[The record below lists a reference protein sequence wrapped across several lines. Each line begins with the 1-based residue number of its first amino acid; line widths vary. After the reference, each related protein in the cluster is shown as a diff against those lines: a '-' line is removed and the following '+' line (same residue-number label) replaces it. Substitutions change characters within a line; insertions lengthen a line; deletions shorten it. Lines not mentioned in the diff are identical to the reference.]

1 MGAALLVLGGRAVM
15 SMMLCEPE
23 EEEVLVWSVVLVIEL
38 IAVERVLVVAVERKL
53 VEVEVDVVLGIGEG
67 VPDGVVVRVLE
78 VVPTAVVGVGDGECK
93 VVVVTG
99 GSGVGGGAI
108 VVGDGAI
115 VTVAA
120 ADVDVAVQSG
130 YGHQSN
136 VLVLVG
142 RACRRCGS
150 RLLMGARDREARVGR
165 EDEVDGAGLDAERR
179 EVRDG
184 VVEREAGGDERAA
197 PDEVR
202 GWRVV
207 VARDAGAAR
216 VLPEGCGADYALPSA
231 CVRAGVPQQ
240 QTHIAV
246 AAAGGARRREW

>member
-1 MGAALLVLGGRAVM
+1 MGTALLVLGGRAVM
-15 SMMLCEPE
+15 SMMLCEAEEE

-38 IAVERVLVVAVERKL
+38 IAVERVLVVAVEGEL

-67 VPDGVVVRVLE
+67 VLVGVVVGVLE
-78 VVPTAVVGVGDGECK
+78 VVPTVILGAGDGESE
-93 VVVVTG
+93 VVVITD
-99 GSGVGGGAI
+99 GSEVGDGAI
-108 VVGDGAI
+108 VVGDRAI
-115 VTVAA
+115 VAVAA
-120 ADVDVAVQSG
+120 DNVDVAVQSG

-142 RACRRCGS
+142 RACRRCGR

-184 VVEREAGGDERAA
+184 VVERKAGGDERAA

-202 GWRVV
+202 GRRVV
-207 VARDAGAAR
+207 VARHAGAAR
-216 VLPEGCGADYALPSA
+216 VLPEGCGADYARSSA
-231 CVRAGVPQQ
+231 YAHGRASS
-240 QTHIAV
+240 
-246 AAAGGARRREW
+246 RRT